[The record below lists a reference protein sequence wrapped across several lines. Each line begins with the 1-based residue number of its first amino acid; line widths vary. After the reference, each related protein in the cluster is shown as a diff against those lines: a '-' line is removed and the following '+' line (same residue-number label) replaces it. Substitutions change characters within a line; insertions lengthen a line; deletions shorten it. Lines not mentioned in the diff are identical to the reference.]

1 MKNADVF
8 IVRILPFVLY
18 IILGVNIY
26 LSKDGVD
33 MRDLYILHSNSAI
46 YAAAMFVVSLSNKK
60 YHCVYNRLMYIVL
73 ILTPVINF
81 LDYEFEIFEPTNSQY
96 VFMLYM
102 YLVVLAIT
110 AFLAVKHFAQAI
122 KRQKKDVKST

>member
-1 MKNADVF
+1 M
-8 IVRILPFVLY
+8 Y
-18 IILGVNIY
+18 
-26 LSKDGVD
+26 
-33 MRDLYILHSNSAI
+33 
-46 YAAAMFVVSLSNKK
+46 VVSLSNKK

-122 KRQKKDVKST
+122 KRRKKDVKST